1 MPCTVRP
8 SPSLNSLDC
17 RLADTLALVG
27 VTANGMFGG
36 TAFVSRDIL
45 LYCQQYLSRFPGLT
59 SNETE
64 LNRVSSFCN
73 QNLQSLQTE
82 FSDMIAEYEN
92 RGGFELVF
100 PHTSWLD
107 DYGDHLSPS
116 FTEAYTLLY
125 DAFAVQIVQLT
136 KRVQE

>member
-1 MPCTVRP
+1 MVLL
-8 SPSLNSLDC
+8 SWSFDSLHCS
-17 RLADTLALVG
+17 LADTLALVG

-45 LYCQQYLSRFPGLT
+45 LYCQQYLSRFPGLS
-59 SNETE
+59 SNDTE

-73 QNLQSLQTE
+73 QKLQSLQTE
-82 FSDMIAEYEN
+82 FSAMIAEYEN
-92 RGGFELVF
+92 RGGFDMVF
-100 PHTSWLD
+100 PHANWLV
-107 DYGDHLSPS
+107 DYGDHLAPA

-125 DAFAVQIVQLT
+125 DAFAVQILELT